1 MGDLVKFEL
10 KKIVART
17 STRYTCLAVIALL
30 CLIMAANVLQTKTTS
45 NTDELLT
52 GFDAIQ
58 QKRENAA
65 AHAGALTDERLAR
78 ELFSYYARAFAELDP
93 DEVATMSDAAS
104 YDAVK
109 SAYGI
114 EGARELY
121 GSGYWPWL
129 FGAWNTDGKDV
140 VQMSAILGPAPE
152 VSFYDALALKTQAIL
167 DDGQGGSWTYSDA
180 ERSYWTQK
188 QAEVSEPI
196 VYGYA
201 GGWENIMDCMA
212 FIAFAII
219 AVCVALAPMF
229 AAEYQDRTDS
239 VILSSRYGRSKLVA
253 AKLVAA
259 FLFTTAY
266 FAICAAVICAVSLA
280 AYGADGADLPIQ
292 VMALSSPYGI
302 AMAQGAAIMVGIAYL
317 MTIGFAGLTL
327 LLSSKLH
334 SLLSIFAI
342 DVALVLLTGMVPT
355 VGSGILVHISVLF
368 PTSGLVAP
376 YLFWNYLSYPIG
388 GLAIDL
394 IGMQALAYGVLFAA
408 CLPLAAL
415 SFRRHQVA

>member
-1 MGDLVKFEL
+1 MVDLVKFEL
-10 KKIVART
+10 KKIVARK

-30 CLIMAANVLQTKTTS
+30 CLIMAANVLQTKTTN
-45 NTDELLT
+45 NTDEILS
-52 GFDAIQ
+52 GFDAIH
-58 QKRENAA
+58 QKQENAA
-65 AHAGALTDERLAR
+65 VRAGALTDERLAE
-78 ELFSYYARAFAELDP
+78 ELSSYYERAFAELDP
-93 DEVATMSDAAS
+93 DEIATMSDAAS

-129 FGAWNTDGKDV
+129 FGAWNTDNKEV

-152 VSFYDALALKTQAIL
+152 VSFYDALALKTQSIL
-167 DDGQGGSWTYSDA
+167 DDGQSGSWTYSDA

-188 QAEVSEPI
+188 QAEVGEPI

-212 FIAFAII
+212 FVAFAII
-219 AVCVALAPMF
+219 AVCVALAPIF
-229 AAEYQDRTDS
+229 AAEYQERTDS

-253 AKLVAA
+253 AKLIAA
-259 FLFTTAY
+259 FLFATAY
-266 FAICAAVICAVSLA
+266 FAICAAIICTVSLA

-292 VMALSSPYGI
+292 MMALSSPYGI
-302 AMAQGAAIMVGIAYL
+302 TMAQGAAIMVGIGYL
-317 MTIGFAGLTL
+317 MTIGFASLTL

-342 DVALVLLTGMVPT
+342 DVALVLLTGMIPT
-355 VGSGILVHISVLF
+355 GGSGMLVHISVLF

-376 YLFWNYLSYPIG
+376 YLFWDYMSYPIG
-388 GLAIDL
+388 GLVVDL
-394 IGMQALAYGVLFAA
+394 MGMQALVYGVLFAA

-415 SFRRHQVA
+415 FFRRHQVA